1 MFTLIHIMLGIV
13 YGAFYVGLI
22 LVALFFL
29 LCMNV
34 FTIPLFLL
42 LWLFCKLFKF
52 STPKARLYGMMIY
65 PSWSQTPRFTF
76 VGTLGKLADKSKR
89 KSEAKMRR
97 SFHVTHAWEER
108 FFY

>member
-1 MFTLIHIMLGIV
+1 MFTLINLTLGLL

-22 LVALFFL
+22 LIALFFL

-42 LWLFCKLFKF
+42 LWFFCKLFKF

-65 PSWSQTPRFTF
+65 PSWSQGKCFTF
-76 VGTLGKLADKSKR
+76 IGTLEKLAKRSKR
-89 KSEAKMRR
+89 KSEEKIRR
-97 SFHVTHAWEER
+97 TWVFFHPWEDW